1 MLHPVIGCLLL
12 KFPRLKVCIV
22 SNPLDV
28 IAKVDSLSRKLNQ
41 LMAAGFAPTSTPY
54 THSQHKACSFCANP
68 SHHANDCLAVSQLS
82 DNSPMQV
89 NATFAIL
96 GNDPYSNSNHLGW
109 RNHPDFSW

>member
-1 MLHPVIGCLLL
+1 
-12 KFPRLKVCIV
+12 V

-54 THSQHKACSFCANP
+54 THSQHEACSFCANL
-68 SHHANDCLAVSQLS
+68 SHHANDCLAVGQLS
-82 DNSPMQV
+82 DNSHEQV
-89 NATFAIL
+89 NAAFARL

-109 RNHPDFSW
+109 RNHPNFSW